1 MMVEQERRTFSD
13 VCDFDVPCLAPCRKD
28 ALLVVI
34 GRFNGN
40 DVPECG
46 ELRGERQK
54 EGDVLRCGEDDRK
67 VRVVDA
73 GWSSVK
79 ILTVCTMKRLTRI
92 LMEELEA
99 SLNRVEA

>member
-1 MMVEQERRTFSD
+1 MVEQERRTFSD
-13 VCDFDVPCLAPCRKD
+13 VRDFDVPCLAPCRKD

-34 GRFNGN
+34 GRFNGDN
-40 DVPECG
+40 VLERG
-46 ELRGERQK
+46 ELRGQRQ
-54 EGDVLRCGEDDRK
+54 EEWDVFRGGEDYRK

-79 ILTVCTMKRLTRI
+79 ILTACTMKRLTRI